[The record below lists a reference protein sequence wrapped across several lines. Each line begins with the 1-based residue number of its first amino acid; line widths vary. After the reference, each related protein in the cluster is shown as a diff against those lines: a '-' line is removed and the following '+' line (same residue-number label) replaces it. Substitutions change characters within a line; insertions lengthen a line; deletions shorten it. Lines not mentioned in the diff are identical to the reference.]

1 MSRLILKSNDD
12 AGNLINQ
19 LQRPGKRGTDMEERQ
34 KKMAAA
40 LAAVNTYLQ
49 QEEALAAAQPQLP
62 VPRPVQAVEGGWVM
76 SGKMEMMSM
85 RRLIQMRVFGRVR

>member
-1 MSRLILKSNDD
+1 MD
-12 AGNLINQ
+12 
-19 LQRPGKRGTDMEERQ
+19 ERQ

-49 QEEALAAAQPQLP
+49 QEEALAAAQIP
-62 VPRPVQAVEGGWVM
+62 VPGPGPVQAVEGGWVM

-85 RRLIQMRVFGRVR
+85 RRLIQMRAFGRVR